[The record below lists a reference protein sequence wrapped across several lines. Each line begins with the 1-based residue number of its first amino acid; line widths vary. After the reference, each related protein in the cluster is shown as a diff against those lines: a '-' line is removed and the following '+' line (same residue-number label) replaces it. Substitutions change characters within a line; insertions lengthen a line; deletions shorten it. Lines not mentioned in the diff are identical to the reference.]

1 MNNWEMLVIP
11 ALVLLIF
18 CKLGKI
24 HLVAVQT
31 ASKSLLAVQANE
43 KMENK
48 VNLMGFSFVM

>member
-1 MNNWEMLVIP
+1 MLVIP